1 MIWACLCGFVICP
14 GGVLEKRLPGSGLP
28 KHLQQQTVGDIWPL
42 AALQRQHVLLPR
54 GGRYLCTQAHELPR
68 ALVKTHSAH
77 LSHLSAFL
85 LHRKCDSRHVT
96 VVPCLRPLLLLQPDV
111 QPQASLVEGA
121 PAEAGRFRRAAQ
133 ERAVGDAERSDQ
145 SAALPAGRRS
155 HLLPHGSGEGTT
167 SFQKWR
173 CWRSLNLWMKH
184 ATAYYESPPEFW
196 FIWDFFFLLDY
207 RLSLRWKA
215 ASTSCGVFMT
225 FLDSPS
231 SFTSPHAQRSIW
243 GTSPCGTRPRRWRMS
258 CIVDKNFRTI
268 EVDFKLKIRHKVW
281 NEELDNQN

>member
-1 MIWACLCGFVICP
+1 MWFC
-14 GGVLEKRLPGSGLP
+14 
-28 KHLQQQTVGDIWPL
+28 
-42 AALQRQHVLLPR
+42 
-54 GGRYLCTQAHELPR
+54 
-68 ALVKTHSAH
+68 H
-77 LSHLSAFL
+77 LSRRSTGEEASRKWPPQTFTTANCGRHLATGSTTATTCSPSPWRKIS
-85 LHRKCDSRHVT
+85 LHSSPWTAPGTGKNPQRSFVSSVSVSPTEKKCDSRHVT

-133 ERAVGDAERSDQ
+133 ERAVGNAERSDQ

-268 EVDFKLKIRHKVW
+268 DVDFKLKIRHKVW
-281 NEELDNQN
+281 NEELDHQN